1 MKGKYDKSKVKTDRL
16 GETRRMNNGL
26 MGTITRYGCA
36 LDIDVTLEDGHIEKN
51 RDYYDFRRGLV
62 TGRKSRRQAYDFGPN
77 LAKQNIRIG
86 ETRRMTNGLKATIID
101 YENCK
106 NLTVRFENGITRR
119 NVEYSNFRKGVV
131 STNPKYCD
139 AP

>member
-1 MKGKYDKSKVKTDRL
+1 MKKGYDKTKVKTNRL
-16 GETRRMNNGL
+16 GETRVMNNGL
-26 MGTITRYGCA
+26 TGTIIRYGCA
-36 LDIDVTLEDGHIEKN
+36 LDIDVALDDGHIERN

-77 LAKQNIRIG
+77 LAKQNIRVG
-86 ETRRMTNGLKATIID
+86 ETRKMKNGLKAAIID

-106 NLTVRFENGITRR
+106 CMTIRFENGVTRR
-119 NVEYSNFRKGVV
+119 NVEYSNFKKGTV